1 MAIIANNIKV
11 GVVQTPT
18 NTEKKNSFKELLD
31 SHNNKPVQKAQVEK
45 KPTKTE
51 AVSEEPSHYLM
62 KTDGELIRHINKKSS
77 YLTDMLEIKS

>member
-18 NTEKKNSFKELLD
+18 KPEKKNSFKELLATQQ
-31 SHNNKPVQKAQVEK
+31 NKPVEKEQVEK

-51 AVSEEPSHYLM
+51 VVSEEPSHYLM